1 MADAGHEDVDPSL
14 STAAGAE
21 RLARARE
28 ALQHAGADA
37 LLCVLPQDVLLLS
50 GYWPVTGHSIA
61 LIHARGGSALVV
73 PEDERSLAERAWVDE
88 IRTFQRSPRG
98 SSPHDLR
105 PVLDAVRAALDAL
118 GGAQTICYEEGP
130 SLVPVPYAALHVYG
144 PSALDLVRAALPHA
158 TAVPAEALLAALRAR
173 PTVAE
178 AERIRGA
185 CRLAADAFREGAA
198 ALRPGMAETEV
209 ANAFRARL
217 TDLSRAHPSAE
228 RADAFVYCMSG
239 PNAEHAYAAYQ
250 RSTRRRIGNAEPVL
264 VHCNSFVDG
273 YWTDVTRTYCCGEP
287 PARLRAAFEA
297 VLAARAAGL
306 DAVRPGAAAEQV
318 DAEVRRVLVEHGFG
332 AQIKHA
338 SGHGVGF
345 AAIDHDAPPRLR
357 RGSEDTLEI
366 GMVMNIEP
374 GLYGPELGGVRH
386 CDMVRVTA
394 DGCELLTP
402 FQTELVQL
410 VLLASGS
417 GSERARKEEAP

>member
-1 MADAGHEDVDPSL
+1 MSANRPSTSKAPGAD
-14 STAAGAE
+14 

-73 PEDERSLAERAWVDE
+73 PEDEHALARRAWVDS
-88 IRTFQRSPRG
+88 IRTFQRSPSG

-105 PVLDAVRAALDAL
+105 PVLDAVRETFDEL
-118 GGAQTICYEEGP
+118 GPAQTICYEEGP

-173 PTVAE
+173 PTPAE

-185 CRLAADAFREGAA
+185 CRVAAAAFLEGAA
-198 ALRPGMAETEV
+198 ALRPGMVETEV
-209 ANAFRARL
+209 ASAFRARL

-250 RSTRRRIGNAEPVL
+250 RSTRRRIGSAEPLL

-297 VLAARAAGL
+297 VLAARSAGL
-306 DAVRPGAAAEQV
+306 AAVRPGAPAEHV
-318 DAEVRRVLVEHGFG
+318 DAEVRRVLAEHGFG
-332 AQIKHA
+332 AHVKHA

-357 RGSEDTLEI
+357 LGSGDALEV
-366 GMVMNIEP
+366 GMVMNVEP
-374 GLYGPELGGVRH
+374 GVYGPELGGVRH
-386 CDMVRVTA
+386 CDMVCVTA
-394 DGCELLTP
+394 EGFELLTP
-402 FQTELVQL
+402 FQTELDQL
-410 VLLASGS
+410 LLPAS
-417 GSERARKEEAP
+417 KEEPR